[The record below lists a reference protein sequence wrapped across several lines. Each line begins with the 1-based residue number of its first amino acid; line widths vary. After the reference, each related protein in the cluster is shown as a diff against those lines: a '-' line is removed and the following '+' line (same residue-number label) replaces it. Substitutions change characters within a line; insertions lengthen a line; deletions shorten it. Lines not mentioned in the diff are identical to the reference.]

1 MGKMMTDQNTKANHL
16 CSQLIAE
23 MKKVFTED
31 TKRIEHALAV
41 LNYAQQ
47 IRLVEGG
54 DPLIIQAAAIL
65 HDIGILEAERKYGSS
80 AGKYQEIEGPPIA
93 EKILKTLLVAPD
105 AIEHICKIIDS
116 HHSGGSIDTQEFKTV
131 WDADLLINL
140 GEHLAGMDRKELKD
154 FVDKRLRTEKG
165 KEIAMKLVV
174 GDDI

>member
-1 MGKMMTDQNTKANHL
+1 MTDQNTKENHL
-16 CSQLIAE
+16 RSQLIAE
-23 MKKVFTED
+23 MKKVFKED
-31 TKRIEHALAV
+31 SKRIEHALAV
-41 LNYAQQ
+41 LNSAQQ

-65 HDIGILEAERKYGSS
+65 HDIGILEAQRKYGSS

-93 EKILKTLLVAPD
+93 EKILKALLIAPD

-116 HHSGGSIDTQEFKTV
+116 HHSGGDIDTQEFKIV

-140 GEHLAGMDRKELKD
+140 GEQLAGMDRKELRD
-154 FVDKRLRTEKG
+154 FVDKRFRTKNG

>member
-1 MGKMMTDQNTKANHL
+1 MTDQNTKENHL
-16 CSQLIAE
+16 RSQLIAE
-23 MKKVFTED
+23 MKKVFKED

-41 LNYAQQ
+41 LNSAQQ
-47 IRLVEGG
+47 IRLAEGG
-54 DPLIIQAAAIL
+54 DPLIVQAAAIL

-93 EKILKTLLVAPD
+93 EKILKALLIAPD

-116 HHSGGSIDTQEFKTV
+116 HHSGGDIDTQEFKTV

-140 GEHLAGMDRKELKD
+140 GEQLAGMDRKELRD
-154 FVDKRLRTEKG
+154 FVDKRFRNENF
-165 KEIAMKLVV
+165 KEIAMKLVF